1 MKYITSVALRRIKN
15 NLATNILIFIQML
28 IGIIMLTAFLNVNF
42 FIRNEYKD
50 YLAKNE
56 NNKFKLY
63 ANKINA
69 EDQYSQPISYEQE
82 ELLKSKVGNKYSIS
96 VQYDIITFGGKS
108 HIEAN
113 GESIVDRYVVEYS
126 SETEDVLVESEFLET
141 LKAINPEN
149 TVNYDDICFSYTDER
164 ILFESEKVNY
174 KITDFNKAE

>member
-82 ELLKSKVGNKYSIS
+82 EL
-96 VQYDIITFGGKS
+96 
-108 HIEAN
+108 
-113 GESIVDRYVVEYS
+113 
-126 SETEDVLVESEFLET
+126 
-141 LKAINPEN
+141 
-149 TVNYDDICFSYTDER
+149 
-164 ILFESEKVNY
+164 
-174 KITDFNKAE
+174 

>member
-1 MKYITSVALRRIKN
+1 
-15 NLATNILIFIQML
+15 ML

-82 ELLKSKVGNKYSIS
+82 ELLK
-96 VQYDIITFGGKS
+96 
-108 HIEAN
+108 
-113 GESIVDRYVVEYS
+113 
-126 SETEDVLVESEFLET
+126 
-141 LKAINPEN
+141 
-149 TVNYDDICFSYTDER
+149 
-164 ILFESEKVNY
+164 
-174 KITDFNKAE
+174 KIFHHDS